1 MTSTTTKPTYPF
13 PTEVDDE
20 IFKRFGIESRMYTDG
35 QKEAAAITWSEFCAK
50 QQDGSLFIKLIG
62 ICEGSLAEATVLW
75 DVLKH
80 HRTMRDGLRAWR
92 ETAANHFKLTYGNE
106 FANERT
112 FRNAIPSLVDDTLLV
127 EFPVGSREKRKY
139 RLDWIVLSE
148 QLDQVSTR
156 LPGLNVMLPVA
167 SMPSLSVVTSSTEGG
182 V

>member
-20 IFKRFGIESRMYTDG
+20 VFKRFGIESRMYTDG
-35 QKEAAAITWSEFCAK
+35 QKEAAAIAWSEFCAK
-50 QQDGSLFIKLIG
+50 QQDGSLFIKLVG

-75 DVLKH
+75 DVLRH

-92 ETAANHFKLTYGNE
+92 ETAGSYFKLNYGSDFADTRTYN
-106 FANERT
+106 RS
-112 FRNAIPSLVDDTLLV
+112 IYSLVENNLLV

-148 QLDQVSTR
+148 QLDQVSTQ

-167 SMPSLSVVTSSTEGG
+167 SMPSLSVVTSATEGG